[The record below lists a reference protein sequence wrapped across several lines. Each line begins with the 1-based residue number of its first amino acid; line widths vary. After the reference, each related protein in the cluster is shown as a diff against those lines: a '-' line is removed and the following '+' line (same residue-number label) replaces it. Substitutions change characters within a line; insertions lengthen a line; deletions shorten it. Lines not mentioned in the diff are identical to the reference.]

1 MSKQFILDSSELS
14 QWHTLVHEAEQD
26 YGCHLDE
33 AMQSYLVF
41 TLMRFAKNQQ
51 LNAKAL
57 ALDYLNSHHLPNSIR
72 SEQLRD
78 IGDQCLLVSGL
89 YPQSAEKRQVGVSY
103 YVDLGRSAY
112 QHIVKRAT
120 EQPVVTGAATRYDR
134 GFACALFIVAECN
147 SPFVEARRVKGRDWI
162 SHGLPGFVDSRNG
175 DFAPAVDRR
184 NRRARQAFGL
194 LGCSRVSDAGEVCDA
209 RVARDE

>member
-1 MSKQFILDSSELS
+1 MGIKFILDSSELS
-14 QWHTLVHEAEQD
+14 QWHTLVEEAEQD

-41 TLMRFAKNQQ
+41 TLMRFARSQR
-51 LNAKAL
+51 LNSQAL
-57 ALDYLNSHHLPNSIR
+57 AIDYLRSHQLPSNLR

-112 QHIVKRAT
+112 HHISTVTQKSIAELYQQLAESFILLMDLLQTIRQYSMPAL
-120 EQPVVTGAATRYDR
+120 QPMAAMDLWQQTGSQAA
-134 GFACALFIVAECN
+134 L
-147 SPFVEARRVKGRDWI
+147 KQI
-162 SHGLPGFVDSRNG
+162 SKS
-175 DFAPAVDRR
+175 AVPLHES
-184 NRRARQAFGL
+184 L
-194 LGCSRVSDAGEVCDA
+194 LQGKNKH
-209 RVARDE
+209 

>member
-14 QWHTLVHEAEQD
+14 QWHTLVQEAERD
-26 YGCHLDE
+26 YGCQLDE

-57 ALDYLNSHHLPNSIR
+57 ALDYLNSHHLPNAIR

-89 YPQSAEKRQVGVSY
+89 YPQSAEKRLVGVNY

-112 QHIVKRAT
+112 QHISTVTQQGIAELYQQLAESFILLMDLLQTIRLYSSPAMQPIAAMELWQQTGSRAAYKQISDNGIPVHECIVK
-120 EQPVVTGAATRYDR
+120 D
-134 GFACALFIVAECN
+134 L
-147 SPFVEARRVKGRDWI
+147 SK
-162 SHGLPGFVDSRNG
+162 H
-175 DFAPAVDRR
+175 
-184 NRRARQAFGL
+184 
-194 LGCSRVSDAGEVCDA
+194 
-209 RVARDE
+209 